1 LPENKLNLTLQ
12 AMKTLYPEIHP
23 YQTFFLETGSKHAV
37 YVEQSGNPGGIPV
50 VFLHGGPCSGT
61 KPDHRRFFNPELY
74 RIILFDQR
82 GCGLSVPFGEL
93 ENNTTQDLIDD
104 MERIRN
110 QFAIEQWLVFGG
122 SWGGALALLYACQHK
137 DRVMGLILR
146 AVFLARQQDLDWFA
160 KDGAS
165 RIYPE
170 QWQRLIESVPEQNRD
185 NLVQGLCDVL
195 WGEDE
200 VAQRRAA
207 REWIAWGSQV
217 SLGNDYQPGPK
228 GEHATEKLVK
238 QARMELHYAKHHYF
252 INDCM
257 DAEGTTPRMEEVEQC
272 REQLPTTPRMEEVE
286 QCREQLPTTPRMEE
300 VEQCRE
306 QLPRAPTVGAL
317 GDAGAVAGENQIL
330 DSCGALD
337 KIPTVI
343 IHSRHDF
350 VCPMEAGYSL
360 HKMLPNA
367 EYVVLPNAGHVAQ
380 GAEMIDALVAA
391 TDRFAEVRR

>member
-1 LPENKLNLTLQ
+1 
-12 AMKTLYPEIHP
+12 MKTLYPEIQP
-23 YQTFFLETGSKHAV
+23 YQTFFLKTDSKHAV
-37 YVEQSGNPGGIPV
+37 YVEQSGNPDGIPV

-82 GCGLSVPFGEL
+82 GCGQSLPFGEL

-104 MERIRN
+104 MERIRS
-110 QFAIEQWLVFGG
+110 QLTIEQWLVFGG
-122 SWGGALALLYACQHK
+122 SWGGALALLYTFQHK

-170 QWQRLIESVPEQNRD
+170 QWQRLIESVPEQSRD
-185 NLVQGLCDVL
+185 NLVQGLCDIL

-200 VAQRRAA
+200 VARRRSA
-207 REWIAWGSQV
+207 REWMAWGSQV

-228 GEHATEKLVK
+228 GEHATEKMVK
-238 QARMELHYAKHHYF
+238 QARMELHYAKYHYF
-252 INDCM
+252 IDDCM
-257 DAEGTTPRMEEVEQC
+257 EAGGTIQRMEEVEQC
-272 REQLPTTPRMEEVE
+272 K
-286 QCREQLPTTPRMEE
+286 EQLPTTPRMEE

-317 GDAGAVAGENQIL
+317 GDTGAEAEENQIL
-330 DSCGALD
+330 DNCGALD
-337 KIPTVI
+337 NIPTVI
-343 IHSRHDF
+343 IHGRHDF
-350 VCPMEAGYSL
+350 VCPMESGYSL

-367 EYVVLPNAGHVAQ
+367 EYIVLPNAGHIAQ
-380 GAEMIDALVAA
+380 GPEMVDALVTA